1 MKLDILAFAAHPD
14 DIEISAA
21 GTLMKHIENGK
32 KVGIID
38 LTQGELGTRG
48 SAEIRMEE
56 AKRSA
61 EIMGIHYRT
70 NLKMADGFFENNT
83 ENRLEIIKEIRKCR
97 PQIVLANAIED
108 RHPDHGRASK
118 LVSDACFYSGLVKI
132 KTELNG
138 IEQEK
143 FVQKLFTTIFKTAY

>member
-1 MKLDILAFAAHPD
+1 M
-14 DIEISAA
+14 
-21 GTLMKHIENGK
+21 TLKFPQQERCMKHIENGK

-138 IEQEK
+138 IEQKISSKSCLPLYSRPHIETR
-143 FVQKLFTTIFKTAY
+143 FRGGCN